1 VARLVYAGITSLD
14 GYTVDA
20 DGSFAWAEP
29 DEEVHAFVNDLERQ
43 LGTYLYG
50 RRLYETMRVWQT
62 VPEDEG
68 PDEMRDFGRVWRS
81 ADKVVYSTTLS
92 DVATPRTRLEHDFD
106 PAAVRAL
113 VDDADR
119 DVSVGGATLAAT
131 ALRAGIVDE
140 LHQLLHPVV
149 VGGGTPYLPAGVRL
163 DLELLDERRFA
174 GGVVHLHHRVVR

>member
-1 VARLVYAGITSLD
+1 MARLVYAGITSLD

-20 DGSFAWAEP
+20 EGSFAWAEP
-29 DEEVHAFVNDLERQ
+29 DEEVHAFVNDLQRH

-50 RRLYETMRVWQT
+50 RRLYETMRAWQT

-68 PDEMRDFGRVWRS
+68 QDEMRDFGRVWRS
-81 ADKVVYSTTLS
+81 ADKVVYSSTLS
-92 DVATPRTRLEHDFD
+92 DVSTPRTRLEHDFD
-106 PAAVRAL
+106 PATVRAL

-140 LHQLLHPVV
+140 LHQFLHPVV

>member
-1 VARLVYAGITSLD
+1 MARLVYAGITSLD

-20 DGSFAWAEP
+20 EGSFAWAEP
-29 DEEVHAFVNDLERQ
+29 DEEVHAFVNDLQRH

-50 RRLYETMRVWQT
+50 RRLYETMRAWQT

-68 PDEMRDFGRVWRS
+68 QDEMRDFGQVWRS
-81 ADKVVYSTTLS
+81 ADKVVYSSTLS
-92 DVATPRTRLEHDFD
+92 DVSTPRTRLEHDFD
-106 PAAVRAL
+106 PATVRAL

-140 LHQLLHPVV
+140 LHQFLHPVV

>member
-1 VARLVYAGITSLD
+1 MARLVYAGITSLD

-20 DGSFAWAEP
+20 EDSFAWAEP
-29 DEEVHAFVNDLERQ
+29 DEEVHAFVNDLQRH

-50 RRLYETMRVWQT
+50 RRLYETMRSWQT

-68 PDEMRDFGRVWRS
+68 RDVDRDFGRVWRS
-81 ADKVVYSTTLS
+81 ADKVVYSSTLS
-92 DVATPRTRLEHDFD
+92 DVSTPRTRLERDFD

-119 DVSVGGATLAAT
+119 DVSVGGATLAAS

-140 LHQLLHPVV
+140 LHQFLHPVV
-149 VGGGTPYLPAGVRL
+149 VGGGTPYLPEGVRL

>member
-1 VARLVYAGITSLD
+1 
-14 GYTVDA
+14 
-20 DGSFAWAEP
+20 
-29 DEEVHAFVNDLERQ
+29 
-43 LGTYLYG
+43 
-50 RRLYETMRVWQT
+50 
-62 VPEDEG
+62 
-68 PDEMRDFGRVWRS
+68 
-81 ADKVVYSTTLS
+81 
-92 DVATPRTRLEHDFD
+92 
-106 PAAVRAL
+106 VRAL